1 MKLAVIS
8 TFALAL
14 SGTAWAQDDEEKKP
28 EKPAEEKAEGEA
40 APETPATPSDTAQPL
55 VGRKGAPFPRIS
67 DEDETIYAVQRKAYL
82 IDKAFEISAM
92 GSLGFFDRFVTTFA
106 PALSVSWHLSENFA
120 LELSGAYFFPIE
132 STLTTEILEQGKLTP
147 EIAKLTQ
154 MLWVASLGLQWSPIY
169 GKLQIFGTS
178 LGNFQFYV
186 GAGGGLGQTQV
197 QCTPGMMLDPNRNFE
212 DPICPQ
218 ADPEDVTG
226 DEAVFV
232 YEPATL
238 RFMGHLSGGF
248 RFYFANWIGLKV
260 EVVDYLFVSR
270 VFRPQTTEP
279 TQRFTDAVRNNIF
292 LQLGVSFLLGGEEN

>member
-1 MKLAVIS
+1 MKLTVIG
-8 TFALAL
+8 ALAL
-14 SGTAWAQDDEEKKP
+14 ALLVSGNARAQEEEEKQP
-28 EKPAEEKAEGEA
+28 EQPAEGSETA
-40 APETPATPSDTAQPL
+40 APSDAPAPL
-55 VGRKGAPFPRIS
+55 TGRKGAPFPRIS

-120 LELSGAYFFPIE
+120 LELSGAYFFPTE
-132 STLTTEILEQGKLTP
+132 STLTTEILEEGKLTP

-178 LGNFQFYV
+178 LGNFQFYI
-186 GAGGGLGQTQV
+186 GAGGGAGQTRV
-197 QCTPGMMLDPNRNFE
+197 QCTPGMMLDPNQFE
-212 DPICPQ
+212 NSVCPQ
-218 ADPEDVTG
+218 ADPNDVTG

-238 RFMGHLSGGF
+238 RFVGHLSGGF
-248 RFYFANWIGLKV
+248 RFYFANWIGLKI